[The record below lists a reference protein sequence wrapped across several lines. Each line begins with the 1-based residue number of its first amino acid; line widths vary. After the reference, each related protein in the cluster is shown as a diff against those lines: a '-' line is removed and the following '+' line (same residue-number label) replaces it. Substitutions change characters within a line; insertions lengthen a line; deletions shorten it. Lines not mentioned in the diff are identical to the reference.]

1 MIINTLK
8 GAFLLNEHLSYFNT
22 LIIILM
28 YFPLLFYNNYMIFYI
43 SSPHCLVL
51 HFIQSVSFSV

>member
-28 YFPLLFYNNYMIFYI
+28 YFPLLFYNNYMIYI

-51 HFIQSVSFSV
+51 HFIQSVSFSI